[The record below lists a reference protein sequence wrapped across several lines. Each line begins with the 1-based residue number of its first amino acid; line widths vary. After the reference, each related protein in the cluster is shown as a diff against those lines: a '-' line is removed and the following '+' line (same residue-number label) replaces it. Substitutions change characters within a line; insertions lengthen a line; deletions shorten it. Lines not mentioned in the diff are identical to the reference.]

1 MAISDASTSVPVP
14 VTLPALTAS
23 TDAPARLPT
32 RAVTS
37 GPGQRLSSRDLLGDR
52 VEVEID
58 HDGAI
63 YRLRLTSL
71 GKLIL
76 TK

>member
-1 MAISDASTSVPVP
+1 MPAPAATGPAAGG
-14 VTLPALTAS
+14 TQAEPAL
-23 TDAPARLPT
+23 PPT
-32 RAVTS
+32 GR
-37 GPGQRLSSRDLLGDR
+37 RRISSADLLGR
-52 VEVEID
+52 ATEIEIT
-58 HDGAI
+58 HGSQC

>member
-1 MAISDASTSVPVP
+1 MSGGSVSARSATVPAAAPVR
-14 VTLPALTAS
+14 
-23 TDAPARLPT
+23 RLD
-32 RAVTS
+32 S
-37 GPGQRLSSRDLLGDR
+37 QQLLGASR
-52 VEVEID
+52 EVEII
-58 HDGAI
+58 HGSQC

>member
-1 MAISDASTSVPVP
+1 MNGGRSAMPQASS
-14 VTLPALTAS
+14 PAPPSQAEPL
-23 TDAPARLPT
+23 R
-32 RAVTS
+32 
-37 GPGQRLSSRDLLGDR
+37 RLSSRDLLGASR
-52 VEVEID
+52 EIEIV
-58 HDGAI
+58 HGSQC